1 MVTETYTYW
10 MYIDVPSTDEKSVY
24 ITVLVDNK
32 TVHATIALNALSLG
46 SAGGH
51 GGAVGAAITQFN
63 QVLMFEPTDVPPGFE
78 HNSIFVEN
86 CVSITFGMSAA
97 IAWGFAVA
105 TLMVH
110 G

>member
-1 MVTETYTYW
+1 MVTQTYTYT
-10 MYIDVPSTDEKSVY
+10 MNINSPSSTEQAVY

-46 SAGGH
+46 FSEEH

-63 QVLMFEPTDVPPGFE
+63 QILMFEPTDVPPGFE
-78 HNSIFVEN
+78 HSSVFVDN
-86 CVSITFGMSAA
+86 CVSITFGMSAV
-97 IAWGFAVA
+97 IAWGFAVC